1 MGSTTGEEEEWE
13 VMGQEGRESASA
25 LSSLLAAYD
34 ACITSESSSSAED
47 ARDGFVLVLLVAA
60 GGLVRCLA
68 LVFGRVNLLDAR
80 HQGGGGGMQRLVT
93 FLQGSSFCKV
103 EYDTGSFGQ

>member
-34 ACITSESSSSAED
+34 ACITSESSSSAD
-47 ARDGFVLVLLVAA
+47 NR
-60 GGLVRCLA
+60 
-68 LVFGRVNLLDAR
+68 RVK
-80 HQGGGGGMQRLVT
+80 
-93 FLQGSSFCKV
+93 FLQGR
-103 EYDTGSFGQ
+103 